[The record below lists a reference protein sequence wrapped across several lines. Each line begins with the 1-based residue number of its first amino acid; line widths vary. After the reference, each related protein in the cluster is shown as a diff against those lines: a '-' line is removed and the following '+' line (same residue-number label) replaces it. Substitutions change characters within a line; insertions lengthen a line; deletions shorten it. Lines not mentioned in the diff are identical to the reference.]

1 MGIKC
6 PQDNPEQ
13 RRKLELANDVE
24 SNPGPRS
31 PEKKPRN
38 KTRMR
43 RSKSTA
49 VDSGISSDSCAP
61 IVGIEKKVSS
71 PEPHDKDDTKNVIDA
86 ENEAKKISEL
96 EGEILALQK
105 QLAGVDDNVERLLAQ
120 VETLRPLYS
129 QAQDAL
135 SKEDMFP

>member
-1 MGIKC
+1 MGKKLTEVK
-6 PQDNPEQ
+6 PDL

-31 PEKKPRN
+31 PEKNPRN

-49 VDSGISSDSCAP
+49 VDSGISSDSSVP
-61 IVGIEKKVSS
+61 VEDLEKKVAT
-71 PEPHDKDDTKNVIDA
+71 PEPLDIKNDIKGDKDAV
-86 ENEAKKISEL
+86 KISQL
-96 EGEILALQK
+96 EGDILALQK

-135 SKEDMFP
+135 SKK

>member
-31 PEKKPRN
+31 PEKKLKN

-49 VDSGISSDSCAP
+49 VDSGISSDSSVP
-61 IVGIEKKVSS
+61 VEDSEKILAT
-71 PEPHDKDDTKNVIDA
+71 PETRNKDDPKND
-86 ENEAKKISEL
+86 NEAEKIAEL
-96 EGEILALQK
+96 EGDILALQK

-135 SKEDMFP
+135 SKLV

>member
-1 MGIKC
+1 MCIKC
-6 PQDNPEQ
+6 SLVKPEHS
-13 RRKLELANDVE
+13 RKLELANDVE

-31 PEKKPRN
+31 PEKRPKN
-38 KTRMR
+38 KSRMR

-49 VDSGISSDSCAP
+49 VDSGICSDSS
-61 IVGIEKKVSS
+61 VLVEDKEKKVAT
-71 PEPHDKDDTKNVIDA
+71 PEFLDKDDPKNN
-86 ENEAKKISEL
+86 ENEAEKIAQL
-96 EGEILALQK
+96 EGDILALQK

-135 SKEDMFP
+135 SKK